1 MKFRPK
7 IPPVSG
13 WLEVELGQNEID
25 HLWKCID
32 TEGKDVKSSLVGN
45 ISKSFEIKDIDN
57 ICYDSVCKECIYQ
70 FNQAFPDGVT
80 FSSYPNSHI
89 HDTILNSLWVNYQ
102 YKHEFNPLHN
112 HSGVFSFV
120 IWLKVPTDWRDQYKL
135 PHLKGTSIPQASDFQ
150 MIYHDIHGGLK
161 HYTYYMSESSVG
173 RMVFFPST
181 LNHLVYPFYE
191 SDEERVSISGNIS
204 FNSEIYS

>member
-57 ICYDSVCKECIYQ
+57 IFYDSVCKECIYQ

-102 YKHEFNPLHN
+102 YK
-112 HSGVFSFV
+112 
-120 IWLKVPTDWRDQYKL
+120 Q
-135 PHLKGTSIPQASDFQ
+135 
-150 MIYHDIHGGLK
+150 
-161 HYTYYMSESSVG
+161 
-173 RMVFFPST
+173 
-181 LNHLVYPFYE
+181 
-191 SDEERVSISGNIS
+191 
-204 FNSEIYS
+204 

>member
-32 TEGKDVKSSLVGN
+32 TQGEDVKSTLVGN

-57 ICYDSVCKECIYQ
+57 IFYDNVCKECIYQ

-135 PHLKGTSIPQASDFQ
+135 PHLKGASIPQASDFQ
-150 MIYHDIHGGLK
+150 IIYHDIHGGIK
-161 HYTYYMSESSVG
+161 HYTYYMSDSSVG
-173 RMVFFPST
+173 RMLFFPST

>member
-57 ICYDSVCKECIYQ
+57 IFYVSINSIKHFQMELHSVVILTLI
-70 FNQAFPDGVT
+70 F
-80 FSSYPNSHI
+80 
-89 HDTILNSLWVNYQ
+89 TIL
-102 YKHEFNPLHN
+102 F
-112 HSGVFSFV
+112 
-120 IWLKVPTDWRDQYKL
+120 
-135 PHLKGTSIPQASDFQ
+135 
-150 MIYHDIHGGLK
+150 
-161 HYTYYMSESSVG
+161 
-173 RMVFFPST
+173 
-181 LNHLVYPFYE
+181 
-191 SDEERVSISGNIS
+191 
-204 FNSEIYS
+204 